1 MVMFIPFISFGI
13 TNIFSLEVLLIVS
26 IISIC
31 YDLIC
36 IFVAACNSYNKSF
49 KEIFF
54 NLIVVDEKTMD
65 ELMVARMENLDVV
78 KDNSFLENKTNS
90 EETN

>member
-1 MVMFIPFISFGI
+1 
-13 TNIFSLEVLLIVS
+13 
-26 IISIC
+26 
-31 YDLIC
+31 
-36 IFVAACNSYNKSF
+36 
-49 KEIFF
+49 
-54 NLIVVDEKTMD
+54 MD